1 MGVIVSPAAS
11 SLLSLPFFGQ
21 EQLKAINLRGMGH
34 RTPLTVDSS
43 SSRCSVL
50 SVPRS
55 QRVRPSAC
63 SILTLQS
70 LRACERGRICQGESV
85 PVLLMAQ
92 AKGVLWPDKKGS
104 RWA

>member
-21 EQLKAINLRGMGH
+21 EQLKAINLRGMWH

-55 QRVRPSAC
+55 QRVHPSAC
-63 SILTLQS
+63 SILNLQS
-70 LRACERGRICQGESV
+70 LRAREGGEFARVNLS
-85 PVLLMAQ
+85 Q
-92 AKGVLWPDKKGS
+92 FC
-104 RWA
+104 